1 MDSPFI
7 EEGYITSRYDQE
19 PNIGQQLV
27 LNSSHLERVLHL
39 VALADAAD
47 AGAAVGAER
56 AGAGVGGAAAAL
68 LLGRHAAVRRALA
81 ALAEAARRAHA
92 HAARRHA
99 LAAAHQGRRV
109 VGLPGDITGVH
120 VKPFKRDTASL
131 AGTGWVFSQ

>member
-1 MDSPFI
+1 M
-7 EEGYITSRYDQE
+7 Y
-19 PNIGQQLV
+19 
-27 LNSSHLERVLHL
+27 LERVVHL

-47 AGAAVGAER
+47 AGPAVGAER

-99 LAAAHQGRRV
+99 LAAAHQRAVV
-109 VGLPGDITGVH
+109 VGLHNNVTLTA
-120 VKPFKRDTASL
+120 PFKNVSR
-131 AGTGWVFSQ
+131 